1 MDSWFLLKAC
11 ILVKTDTGKHAA
23 VAKKL
28 AQFPGVRMCFP
39 VLGQADV
46 ILKVEIKDTEELTR
60 TVREILLLRSVSDT
74 ETLVES
80 EAR

>member
-1 MDSWFLLKAC
+1 MRAC
-11 ILVKTDTGKHAA
+11 ILVKTETGKHSS

-28 AQFPGVRMCFP
+28 SHMHNVRTCFP

-46 ILKVEIKDTEELTR
+46 VVKVEVRDLQELMQSL
-60 TVREILLLRSVSDT
+60 REMLSLRSVSET

-80 EAR
+80 GV

>member
-1 MDSWFLLKAC
+1 MVSRSLLRAC
-11 ILVKTDTGKHAA
+11 ILVKTDTGKHGA

-28 AQFPGVRMCFP
+28 AQFPAVRTCFP

-46 ILKVEIKDTEELTR
+46 VVKVQVKDTEELTH
-60 TVREILLLRSVSDT
+60 TVQEIRFLRGVSET

-80 EAR
+80 GV

>member
-1 MDSWFLLKAC
+1 MRAC
-11 ILVKTDTGKHAA
+11 ILVKTETGKHSS

-28 AQFPGVRMCFP
+28 SLMHNVKTCFP

-46 ILKVEIKDTEELTR
+46 VVKVEARDMDELTQS
-60 TVREILLLRSVSDT
+60 VGEILSVRGVSDT

-80 EAR
+80 GA

>member
-1 MDSWFLLKAC
+1 MKAC
-11 ILVKTDTGKHAA
+11 ILVKTETGKHGP

-28 AQFPGVRMCFP
+28 SQSAGVKICFP

-46 ILKVEIKDTEELTR
+46 VLKIEVRDLAELTR
-60 TVREILLLRSVSDT
+60 SVREILLIRGVAET

-80 EAR
+80 VS

>member
-1 MDSWFLLKAC
+1 MTDWSILKAC
-11 ILVKTDTGKHAA
+11 ILIKTDTGKHGA

-28 AQFPGVRMCFP
+28 AQCPGVRICFP

-46 ILKVEIKDTEELTR
+46 VVKVEVRDMQELTR
-60 TVREILLLRSVSDT
+60 TVHEILQLRWVSET

-80 EAR
+80 EV

>member
-1 MDSWFLLKAC
+1 MRAC
-11 ILVKTDTGKHAA
+11 ILVKTETGKHGS

-28 AQFPGVRMCFP
+28 SLLNVVRTCFP

-46 ILKVEIKDTEELTR
+46 VVKVEVRDIAELTQS
-60 TVREILLLRSVSDT
+60 VREILSLRGVSET

-80 EAR
+80 GA

>member
-1 MDSWFLLKAC
+1 MKAC
-11 ILVKTDTGKHAA
+11 ILIKAETGKHGA

-28 AQFPGVRMCFP
+28 ANFSGVKTCFP

-46 ILKVEIKDTEELTR
+46 VLKVEVRDIEELTK
-60 TVREILLLRSVSDT
+60 TVQEILSLRGVSET

-80 EAR
+80 GA